1 MPLAKVSDILK
12 SAQEA
17 NTSVYAFDCLDLN
30 TITAAVRGAE
40 LARKPIIIML
50 YPAMRVVCPLR
61 VFAEMVKTVARTA
74 SIPVGLHLDH
84 CSDFDLI
91 LEAIREGFTSVMAD
105 GSLLPLEENI
115 AFTRSVVRVAK
126 IFEVDVEGELGHVG
140 SADTAADFSDEE
152 AYTTAEEARLFSEQ
166 TEVSSLAVAFGSAH
180 GVYVKR
186 PRLSIARLKQI
197 DAATATPLV
206 LHGGSG
212 IPEDQLVEAF
222 AGGINKFNV
231 GTEFFLLNSR
241 LTREAIEKA
250 DPKKPF
256 SDTEYIRK
264 GLTDYVA
271 EKISLCKL
279 LV

>member
-17 NTSVYAFDCLDLN
+17 NTAVYAFDCLDLN

-74 SIPVGLHLDH
+74 SVPVGLHLDH

-180 GVYVKR
+180 GVYVKQ
-186 PRLSIARLKQI
+186 PRLSVARLKEI

-222 AGGINKFNV
+222 ANGINKFNV

-241 LTREAIEKA
+241 LAREAIEKA
-250 DPKKPF
+250 DPTKPF

-271 EKISLCKL
+271 QKISLCKL

>member
-180 GVYVKR
+180 GVYVKQ
-186 PRLSIARLKQI
+186 PRLSVARLKEI

-222 AGGINKFNV
+222 ANGINKFNV

-241 LTREAIEKA
+241 LAREAIEKA
-250 DPKKPF
+250 DPTKPF

-271 EKISLCKL
+271 QKISLCKL

>member
-17 NTSVYAFDCLDLN
+17 NTAVYAFDCLDLN

-74 SIPVGLHLDH
+74 SVPVGLHLDH

-105 GSLLPLEENI
+105 GSLLPLAENI

-126 IFEVDVEGELGHVG
+126 IFDADVEGELGHVG

-166 TEVSSLAVAFGSAH
+166 TEVTSLAVAFGSAH
-180 GVYVKR
+180 GVYVKQ
-186 PRLSIARLKQI
+186 PKLSIARLKEI
-197 DAATATPLV
+197 DTATATPLV

-222 AGGINKFNV
+222 ANGVNKFNV
-231 GTEFFLLNSR
+231 GTEFFLLNSK

-271 EKISLCKL
+271 QKISLCKMQ
-279 LV
+279 V